1 MIQDLH
7 IMMNIWVEHPGTLDD
22 LLNSKLLQA
31 NLARCT
37 CMDPRLPFPLKVTC
51 VLSPSSLKLPISRV
65 PIRAR
70 PSAALAVGAVPCL
83 RQACKHI
90 SLLLLR

>member
-1 MIQDLH
+1 M
-7 IMMNIWVEHPGTLDD
+7 DD
-22 LLNSKLLQA
+22 LMYSQLLQT
-31 NLARCT
+31 NLACFT

-65 PIRAR
+65 PNRAR

-90 SLLLLR
+90 ALQSLQ